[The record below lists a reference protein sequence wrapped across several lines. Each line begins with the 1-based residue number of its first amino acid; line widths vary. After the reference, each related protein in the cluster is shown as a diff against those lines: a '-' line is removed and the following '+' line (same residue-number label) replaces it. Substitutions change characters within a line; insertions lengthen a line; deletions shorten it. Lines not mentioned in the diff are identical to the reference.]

1 MHMLQ
6 LIVLILIIA
15 VSLAFLYYLS
25 DSSGRRLGG
34 FRSSPL
40 KRELLRR
47 VSPETAERLV
57 AAERAKHPG
66 KSEHWYLEKVLYDLK
81 RGR

>member
-15 VSLAFLYYLS
+15 VSFAFLYYLS
-25 DSSGRRLGG
+25 GNSGRRSGG
-34 FRSSPL
+34 FRSRAL

-47 VSPETAERLV
+47 VSPETAERLI
-57 AAERAKHPG
+57 ASERAKHPG
-66 KSEHWYLEKVLYDLK
+66 KSEHWYLEKVIYNLK

>member
-1 MHMLQ
+1 MLQ
-6 LIVLILIIA
+6 IIVLILIMA
-15 VSLAFLYYLS
+15 VSFAFWFYLKGN
-25 DSSGRRLGG
+25 SGKPLGG

-47 VSPETAERLV
+47 VSPETAERLI
-57 AAERAKHPG
+57 ASERAKHPG
-66 KSEHWYLEKVLYDLK
+66 KSEHWYLDKVIYDLK